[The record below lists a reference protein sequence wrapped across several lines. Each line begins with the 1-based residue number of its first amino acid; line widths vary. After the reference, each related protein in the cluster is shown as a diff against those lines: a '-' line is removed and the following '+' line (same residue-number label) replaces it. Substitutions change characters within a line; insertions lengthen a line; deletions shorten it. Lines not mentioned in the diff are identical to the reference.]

1 MHDFEDAFVRPR
13 VVFAQ
18 LFQISPANVV
28 EERLHS
34 LGHVHPFTVERAV
47 AAQPA
52 VTQEYRLGGEIDQ
65 VAETNVERDGEGG
78 LKGEAV
84 VNFDV
89 TERSAQPVA
98 VKLRPAAFRFGNNGG
113 VGGSQCGVRFK
124 SSDLP
129 VRALANSPL
138 TLGGAVD
145 NQPHLGCIFGDLFF
159 GDGFGVGGNVFEI
172 LGEGNGTLLRPVGDQ
187 ESAFSHSLGQMKGNS
202 PGRAPCA
209 DDQYIGTIQRLY
221 ERFLLP
227 RLGWDD
233 AVQKTFPVRV
243 VTHQFSILGANDGIY
258 RPDLAGLF
266 VEIV

>member
-18 LFQISPANVV
+18 LFQIFPANVV

-34 LGHVHPFTVERAV
+34 LGHVHSFTVERAV
-47 AAQPA
+47 AAQAA
-52 VTQEYRLGGEIDQ
+52 VTQECRLGGEIDQ

-78 LKGEAV
+78 LKGDAV

-89 TERSAQPVA
+89 PKRSAQTVA
-98 VKLRPAAFRFGNNGG
+98 LKLRPAAFRFGNNGG

-145 NQPHLGCIFGDLFF
+145 NQPRLGGIFGDLFF
-159 GDGFGVGGNVFEI
+159 GDGLDVAEDSSNI
-172 LGEGNGTLLRPVGDQ
+172 LG
-187 ESAFSHSLGQMKGNS
+187 
-202 PGRAPCA
+202 
-209 DDQYIGTIQRLY
+209 
-221 ERFLLP
+221 
-227 RLGWDD
+227 
-233 AVQKTFPVRV
+233 
-243 VTHQFSILGANDGIY
+243 
-258 RPDLAGLF
+258 
-266 VEIV
+266 